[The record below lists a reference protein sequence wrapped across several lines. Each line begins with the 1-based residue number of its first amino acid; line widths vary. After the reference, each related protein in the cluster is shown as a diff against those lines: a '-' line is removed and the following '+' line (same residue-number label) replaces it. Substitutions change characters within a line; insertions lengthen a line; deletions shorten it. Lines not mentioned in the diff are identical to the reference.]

1 MIITYID
8 SEFKKA
14 LLNFFAFWVRSNAP
28 LLSL

>member
-14 LLNFFAFWVRSNAP
+14 LLNVISFWVRSSAF
-28 LLSL
+28 